1 MTNLNLDLAKLQTI
15 VASKTIK
22 GTSFVGVRNYENS
35 KGEISN
41 QTFLVGINYA
51 NLLENDLDTLTNFDL
66 NPILKKYPTERLTVL
81 KAYNELLTSL
91 VKRTATE
98 VEKEKLRQANDVT
111 IKQSD
116 AQTDAYTNIENAKG
130 LSHKDNNLYLFGL
143 LVKKTVLKAIDYPTT
158 NSRIK
163 TIIKNDI
170 KRNSNLK
177 DLKVRRF
184 KLGGFETLKMQGFTI

>member
-1 MTNLNLDLAKLQTI
+1 MTTLNITKLQTI

-41 QTFLVGINYA
+41 QTFVVGINYA

-98 VEKEKLRQANDVT
+98 VEKEKLRQANDLT

-116 AQTDAYTNIENAKG
+116 AQTDAYTTIGKG
-130 LSHKDNNLYLFGL
+130 LSHKDNELYLFGL
-143 LVKKTVLKAIDYPTT
+143 SVRKTVLKAIEYPTT

-170 KRNSNLK
+170 KKQSDLK

>member
-1 MTNLNLDLAKLQTI
+1 MTTLNITKLQTI

-41 QTFLVGINYA
+41 QTFVVGINYA
-51 NLLENDLDTLTNFDL
+51 NLLTNDLETLTNFDL

-98 VEKEKLRQANDVT
+98 VEKEKLRQANDLT

-116 AQTDAYTNIENAKG
+116 AQTDAYTTISKG
-130 LSHKDNNLYLFGL
+130 LSHKNKELYLFGL
-143 LVKKTVLKAIDYPTT
+143 SVKKTVLKAIEYPTV
-158 NSRIK
+158 NSKIK
-163 TIIKNDI
+163 TVIKNDI
-170 KRNSNLK
+170 KKQSNLK

>member
-1 MTNLNLDLAKLQTI
+1 MTNLNIAKIETI

-22 GTSFVGVRNYENS
+22 GTSFVGVRNYTNS

-41 QTFLVGINYA
+41 QTFIVGINYA
-51 NLLENDLDTLTNFDL
+51 KLLENDLNTLTNFDL

-98 VEKEKLRQANDVT
+98 KEKDELRAKNDLT

-116 AQTDAYTNIENAKG
+116 AQSDAYIQIGKG
-130 LSHKDNNLYLFGL
+130 LKSKDNDLYLFGL
-143 LVKKTVLKAIDYPTT
+143 LVKKTVLKSVEYPTV
-158 NSRIK
+158 NSQLK

-170 KRNSNLK
+170 KKQSDLR
-177 DLKVRRF
+177 DLKVRNF
-184 KLGGFETLKMQGFTI
+184 KLGALETLKMQGFTIEQ

>member
-1 MTNLNLDLAKLQTI
+1 MTNLNIAKIETI

-22 GTSFVGVRNYENS
+22 GTSFVGVRNYTNS
-35 KGEISN
+35 KGVISN
-41 QTFLVGINYA
+41 QTFIVGINYA
-51 NLLENDLDTLTNFDL
+51 KLLENDLNTLTNFDL

-98 VEKEKLRQANDVT
+98 KEKDELRAKNDLT

-116 AQTDAYTNIENAKG
+116 AQSDAYIQIGKG
-130 LSHKDNNLYLFGL
+130 LKSKDNDLYLFGL
-143 LVKKTVLKAIDYPTT
+143 LVKKTVLKSVEYPTV
-158 NSRIK
+158 NSQLK

-170 KRNSNLK
+170 KKQSDLR
-177 DLKVRRF
+177 DLKVRNF
-184 KLGGFETLKMQGFTI
+184 KLGALETLKMQGFTIEQ

>member
-1 MTNLNLDLAKLQTI
+1 MTNLNITKLQTI

-41 QTFLVGINYA
+41 QTFIVGINYA
-51 NLLENDLDTLTNFDL
+51 NLLENDLDTLTNFNL
-66 NPILKKYPTERLTVL
+66 KPIKEKYPNEIATVN

-98 VEKEKLRQANDVT
+98 VEKEKLRQANDLT

-116 AQTDAYTNIENAKG
+116 AQTDAYTNVENAKG
-130 LSHKDNNLYLFGL
+130 LSHKDNELYLFGL
-143 LVKKTVLKAIDYPTT
+143 SVRKTILKAIDYPTT

-170 KRNSNLK
+170 KKQSDLK

>member
-1 MTNLNLDLAKLQTI
+1 MTNLNIAKIETI

-22 GTSFVGVRNYENS
+22 GTSFVGVRNYTNS

-41 QTFLVGINYA
+41 QTFIVGINYA
-51 NLLENDLDTLTNFDL
+51 KLLENDLNTLTNFDL

-98 VEKEKLRQANDVT
+98 KEKDELRAKNDLT

-116 AQTDAYTNIENAKG
+116 AQSDAYIQIGKG
-130 LSHKDNNLYLFGL
+130 LKSKDNDLYLFGL
-143 LVKKTVLKAIDYPTT
+143 LVKKTVLKSIEYPTV
-158 NSRIK
+158 NSQLK

-170 KRNSNLK
+170 KKQSDLR
-177 DLKVRRF
+177 DLKVRNF
-184 KLGGFETLKMQGFTI
+184 KLGALETLKMQGFTIEQ